1 MLPDARLSLYLPK
14 SERSRIPDDIV
25 CRELDQIGSLNVDRL
40 YRWGRAA
47 SFHEFDIA
55 IGLDHV
61 KVAADSYSVGARP
74 QRGFAADRAY
84 EKALASIFDRLD
96 PKVPRGFARPSLD
109 FILQKPRPARSVTKY
124 Y

>member
-14 SERSRIPDDIV
+14 SERSGIPDDIV

-47 SFHEFDIA
+47 GFHEFDIA

-61 KVAADSYSVGARP
+61 KVVADDYPSALDHSVGRREPRVREGARLGLG
-74 QRGFAADRAY
+74 QTRSQSAGWFCATESRFQFAKTMTSAFSD
-84 EKALASIFDRLD
+84 
-96 PKVPRGFARPSLD
+96 
-109 FILQKPRPARSVTKY
+109 
-124 Y
+124 